1 MSEPVRALDPLT
13 LPLKGSQ
20 LIEASAGTGKTFTL
34 ALLYVRLVLGHREAE
49 QPLTEGVMP
58 PNLLVVT
65 FTEAATKELRDRIR
79 ARLTEAAARFG
90 EQPDL
95 ADIAT
100 DTKDPLVNL
109 RNQCPTG
116 DWPAC
121 QRKLLLAA
129 EWMDEAAVSTIHG
142 WCNRML
148 SEHAFDS
155 GSLFRQTLET
165 DQTELLDEVARDYW
179 RTFVYPTPP
188 DMIDAVLEN
197 WADPQSLRQAV
208 RNLLPHVDALPEN
221 PLPPVEA
228 VGQALEEKR
237 KTLDHLKQPWVQW
250 CDELTELLDSTSKSR
265 PKPLHGGTKN
275 TIQSAVNH
283 LRDWATTD
291 ADEPRGL
298 VKSELKGYEYLD
310 ADGFASKWTGDEP
323 PPQHPAMDE
332 INALKQALADL
343 PKPGPAMLN
352 HAVRWIAQR
361 LHAEKQRLA
370 TMGFDDLL
378 TRLDQALGGPQGPQ
392 LAATIARQFS
402 VAMIDEFQDTD
413 PVQYRIFDR
422 IYQVAENNPDSTL
435 LMIGDPKQ
443 AIYKF
448 RGADIYTYLDA
459 REAVSE
465 RTYTLGTNF
474 RSSKAMVA
482 GVNQVFAHADTA
494 KAEGAFLFRTDAGN
508 PLPFTPVNAKGS
520 DRDWWVDGETAT
532 PLTFWTLGGEDG
544 VTKGGAKSELSGAC
558 ATEIARLLVKG
569 QENRAGFRHGEGRG
583 EIEALRPEHIAILV
597 NKRDEAEAVRR
608 ALSERGI
615 RSVYLSDRNSVLNSP
630 EAVELLQWLHACA
643 EPGQLSLLRGALATP
658 SLGLS
663 HSQLD
668 RLLSD
673 ENALDR
679 EIERFQHYRELWQTQ
694 GVLPMLRR
702 FLMDF
707 EVPAKLLAR
716 QKGERALTDILHL
729 AELLQADSQ
738 QLDGEHALVHHF
750 TELLQQSDDES
761 EHRTMRLES
770 DSGLVKVV
778 TVHKSK
784 GLEYPLVFL
793 PFATEHRQQK
803 AGQNFLVFHNEQG
816 QLQISLDPDEH
827 SLRLADRERL
837 GEDIRKLYVAL
848 TRARHATWVGAA
860 GIKNWQMSGLGH
872 LISNSDEPNEGDLT
886 PQLQAMAAD
895 QPGISII
902 PAPEPDDIFYAGE
915 PEPPLGP
922 ALEPKR
928 EARENWWIASYSAIT
943 YGALSGFSGDFQPA
957 SEDAE
962 QENLRE
968 EDKLEE
974 TRSSLADASS
984 PAVAPEGKHAFPKG
998 SGPGTFLHDIL
1009 EWCATKGF
1017 DHVVAQP
1024 DELHALLTRRC
1035 QLRHWDDWVE
1045 VLHSWILQLLTVEI
1059 PLPLP
1064 LPEPESKPDQ
1074 ASTLQ
1079 TFTLANL
1086 NDPRP
1091 ELEFWFES
1099 RQVNTL
1105 TLDCLVQNGTLDGE
1119 PRPQAHDTT
1128 FNGMLKGF
1136 IDLVFEYQGHYY
1148 VLDYK
1153 SNLLGDD
1160 DSAYVPDAMRAKI
1173 LGSRYDLQYVIYL
1186 LALHRLLKA
1195 RLPDYDYDTHVGG
1208 AVYLFLRGCDAP
1220 GAGAFT
1226 ERPDK
1231 DLIESLDRLFC
1242 GQPEVAV

>member
-1 MSEPVRALDPLT
+1 MSEQISERVRTLDPLT
-13 LPLKGSQ
+13 LPLKGSR

-34 ALLYVRLVLGHREAE
+34 ALLYVRLVLGHRESG

-79 ARLTEAAARFG
+79 ARLTEAAALFG
-90 EQPDL
+90 KQPDL

-100 DTKDPLVNL
+100 DTGDPLVNL
-109 RNQCPTG
+109 RNQCPTA

-121 QRKLLLAA
+121 QHKLLLAA

-165 DQTELLDEVARDYW
+165 DQNELLDGVARDYW

-188 DMIDAVLEN
+188 EMIDAVLEN
-197 WADPQSLRQAV
+197 WADPESLRKAV
-208 RNLLPHVDALPEN
+208 RNLLPHVDLLPTN
-221 PLPPVEA
+221 PLSPEQA

-237 KTLDHLKQPWVQW
+237 RVLGELKQPWAQW
-250 CDELTELLDSTSKSR
+250 CDELTELLENTAKPK

-275 TIQSAVNH
+275 AIQTAVNN
-283 LRDWATTD
+283 LRDWATSD
-291 ADEPRGL
+291 ADEPKDL
-298 VKSELKGYEYLD
+298 VKGGAKGYEYLE
-310 ADGFASKWTGDEP
+310 AEGFASKWTGDEP
-323 PPQHPAMDE
+323 PPHHPAMDE
-332 INALKQALADL
+332 INVLKQALANL

-370 TMGFDDLL
+370 SMGFDDLL
-378 TRLDQALGGPQGPQ
+378 TRLDEALAGPQGQ
-392 LAATIARQFS
+392 RLAATIARQFP

-422 IYQVAENNPDSTL
+422 IYQVAANNPDATL

-459 REAVSE
+459 RQAVSG

-482 GVNQVFAHADTA
+482 GVNQVFAHADQA

-508 PLPFTPVNAKGS
+508 PLPFIPVNAQGS
-520 DRDWWVDGETAT
+520 DSDWWVDSEAAK
-532 PLTFWTLGGEDG
+532 PLTFWTMDGDDG
-544 VTKGGAKSELSGAC
+544 VTKGDAKAQLSGAC
-558 ATEIARLLVKG
+558 ATEIARLLTLG
-569 QENRAGFRHGEGRG
+569 QQNRAGFRSEGESSVL
-583 EIEALRPEHIAILV
+583 EPLRPEHIAILV

-608 ALSERGI
+608 ALGDRGI

-643 EPGQLSLLRGALATP
+643 EPGQLSLMRGALATP

-663 HSQLD
+663 HLQLD

-679 EIERFQHYRELWQTQ
+679 EIDRFQQYRELWQSQ

-702 FLMDF
+702 LLMDF
-707 EVPAKLLAR
+707 DVPAKLLAHQR
-716 QKGERALTDILHL
+716 GERALTDILHL

-750 TELLQQSDDES
+750 TELLQHSDDES

-793 PFATEHRQQK
+793 PFATEYRQEK
-803 AGQNFLVFHNEQG
+803 AGQNFLAFHNLQG
-816 QLQISLDPDEH
+816 QLQISLAPDEQT
-827 SLRLADRERL
+827 LALADRERL

-860 GIKNWQMSGLGH
+860 GIKNWPLSGLGH
-872 LISNSDEPNEGDLT
+872 LISNPGQTNEGDLT
-886 PQLQAMAAD
+886 TQLQAMAA
-895 QPGISII
+895 GEASIVVT
-902 PAPEPDDIFYAGE
+902 PAPEPDDLLYAGE
-915 PEPPLGP
+915 PAPSLGL
-922 ALEPKR
+922 ALEPTR

-943 YGALSGFSGDFQPA
+943 YGTISGSSGDFQPA

-968 EDKLEE
+968 ENAAANSEG
-974 TRSSLADASS
+974 A
-984 PAVAPEGKHAFPKG
+984 PVAVTPPEGKHAFPKG
-998 SGPGTFLHDIL
+998 SGPGTFLHDML
-1009 EWCATKGF
+1009 EWCATRGF
-1017 DHVVAQP
+1017 DQVVASP
-1024 DELHALLTRRC
+1024 DELYTLLQRRC
-1035 QLRHWDDWVE
+1035 QLRHWESWVD
-1045 VLHSWILQLLTVEI
+1045 VLHGWILRLLTVDV
-1059 PLPLP
+1059 PLPD
-1064 LPEPESKPDQ
+1064 SG
-1074 ASTLQ
+1074 Q
-1079 TFTLANL
+1079 TFTLATL
-1086 NDPRP
+1086 NNPRP

-1105 TLDCLVQNGTLDGE
+1105 TLDRLVQKGTLNAE
-1119 PRPQAHDTT
+1119 PRSRAHDTT

-1136 IDLVFEYQGHYY
+1136 IDLVFEYQGRYY

-1153 SNLLGDD
+1153 SNLLGHDA
-1160 DSAYVPDAMRAKI
+1160 SAYVPDAMRAKI
-1173 LGSRYDLQYVIYL
+1173 LESRYDLQYVIYL

-1195 RLPDYDYDTHVGG
+1195 RLPDYDYDSHVGG

-1220 GAGAFT
+1220 GSGAFT
-1226 ERPDK
+1226 DRPDK
-1231 DLIESLDRLFC
+1231 TLIDSLDRLFC
-1242 GQPEVAV
+1242 GQPEVEV

>member
-1 MSEPVRALDPLT
+1 MSELVRTLDPLT
-13 LPLKGSQ
+13 LPLHGSR

-79 ARLTEAAARFG
+79 ARLTEAAALFG
-90 EQPDL
+90 KAPDL

-100 DTKDPLVNL
+100 EAKDPLVNL
-109 RNQCPTG
+109 RNQCPTQ

-165 DQTELLDEVARDYW
+165 DQIELLDEVARDYW
-179 RTFVYPTPP
+179 RTFVYATPP
-188 DMIDAVLEN
+188 DMMDAVLEN

-208 RNLLPHVDALPEN
+208 RNLLPHADSLPEN

-228 VGQALEEKR
+228 VGQAMQEKQ
-237 KTLDHLKQPWVQW
+237 KTLSQLKQPWEQW
-250 CDELTELLDSTSKSR
+250 CDELTELLDSTAKPK

-283 LRDWATTD
+283 LREWATTD
-291 ADEPRGL
+291 ADEPKGL

-310 ADGFASKWTGDEP
+310 AEGFAAKWTGDEP
-323 PPQHPAMDE
+323 PPHHPAMDE
-332 INALKQALADL
+332 INSLRRALAAL
-343 PKPGPAMLN
+343 PRPGPAMLN
-352 HAVRWIAQR
+352 HAVRWISQR
-361 LHAEKQRLA
+361 LYAEKQRLA
-370 TMGFDDLL
+370 IMGFDDLL
-378 TRLDQALGGPQGPQ
+378 TRLDEALAGPQGQ
-392 LAATIARQFS
+392 RLASTIARQFP

-443 AIYKF
+443 AIYQF

-459 REAVSE
+459 RQAVSE

-482 GVNQVFAHADTA
+482 GVNQVFAHADQA
-494 KAEGAFLFRTDAGN
+494 NAEGAFLFRTEAGN
-508 PLPFTPVNAKGS
+508 PLPFTPVSAKGS
-520 DRDWWVDGETAT
+520 DRDWWVDGEAAT
-532 PLTFWTLGGEDG
+532 PLTFWTLGTDDG
-544 VTKGGAKSELSGAC
+544 VTKGDAKAQLSGAC
-558 ATEIARLLVKG
+558 ATEIARLLAKG
-569 QENRAGFRHGEGRG
+569 QENRAGFRHPAGDDALEP
-583 EIEALRPEHIAILV
+583 LRPEHIAILV
-597 NKRDEAEAVRR
+597 NKRDEADAVRR
-608 ALSERGI
+608 ALGERGI

-663 HSQLD
+663 HRQLD

-673 ENALDR
+673 ENVLDR
-679 EIERFQHYRELWQTQ
+679 EIERFQQYRELWQTQ

-707 EVPAKLLAR
+707 EVPAKLLAY
-716 QKGERALTDILHL
+716 QNGERALTDILHL

-803 AGQNFLVFHNEQG
+803 AGQNFMVFHNEQG
-816 QLQISLDPDEH
+816 QLQVSLKPDEQV
-827 SLRLADRERL
+827 LRLADRERL

-860 GIKNWQMSGLGH
+860 GIKNWHLSGLGH
-872 LISNSDEPNEGDLT
+872 LISDSDQANDQSSDQPNEGDLT
-886 PQLQAMAAD
+886 PLLQAMAAD
-895 QPGISII
+895 QAFISIT
-902 PAPEPDDIFYAGE
+902 PAPEPANGLYAGE

-922 ALEPKR
+922 ALEPAR

-943 YGALSGFSGDFQPA
+943 YGALSGFNGDFQPA

-968 EDKLEE
+968 EQE
-974 TRSSLADASS
+974 SASPADAQA
-984 PAVAPEGKHAFPKG
+984 PAVLPEGQHAFPKG

-1017 DHVVAQP
+1017 DQVVARP
-1024 DELHALLTRRC
+1024 DELHALLVRRC
-1035 QLRHWDDWVE
+1035 QLRHWEPWVE
-1045 VLHSWILQLLTVEI
+1045 VLNGWILRLLTVAI
-1059 PLPLP
+1059 PLPD
-1064 LPEPESKPDQ
+1064 SDQ
-1074 ASTLQ
+1074 TC
-1079 TFTLANL
+1079 TLATL
-1086 NDPRP
+1086 SAPRP

-1105 TLDCLVQNGTLDGE
+1105 TLDRLVQKATLSGT
-1119 PRPQAHDTT
+1119 PRPQAHETT

-1136 IDLVFEYQGHYY
+1136 IDLVFEHRGRYY

-1160 DSAYVPDAMRAKI
+1160 DSSYVPDAMRAKV
-1173 LGSRYDLQYVIYL
+1173 LESRYDLQYVIYL

-1226 ERPDK
+1226 ERPGK
-1231 DLIESLDRLFC
+1231 ALIESLDRLFC
-1242 GQPEVAV
+1242 GQPEVSV

>member
-1 MSEPVRALDPLT
+1 MSEQVRTLDPLT
-13 LPLKGSQ
+13 LPLKGSR

-34 ALLYVRLVLGHREAE
+34 ALLYVRLVLGHRESE
-49 QPLTEGVMP
+49 QPLTDGVMP

-79 ARLTEAAARFG
+79 ARLTEAAALFG
-90 EQPDL
+90 KEPDL

-100 DTKDPLVNL
+100 DTSDPLINL
-109 RNQCPTG
+109 RNQCPTA

-188 DMIDAVLEN
+188 EMIDAVLEN
-197 WADPQSLRQAV
+197 WTDPESLRKAV
-208 RNLLPHVDALPEN
+208 RNLLPHVDGLPDN
-221 PLPPVEA
+221 PLSPEQA

-237 KTLDHLKQPWVQW
+237 RVLGELKQPWAQW
-250 CDELTELLDSTSKSR
+250 CDELTELLENTAKPK

-275 TIQSAVNH
+275 TIQSAVNY
-283 LRDWATTD
+283 LRDWATSD
-291 ADEPRGL
+291 ADEPKGL

-310 ADGFASKWTGDEP
+310 AEGFASKWTGDEP
-323 PPQHPAMDE
+323 PPHHPAMDE

-352 HAVRWIAQR
+352 HAVRWIARR

-378 TRLDQALGGPQGPQ
+378 TRLDEALGGPQGER
-392 LAATIARQFS
+392 LAATIARQFP

-422 IYQVAENNPDSTL
+422 IYQVAANNPDSTL

-459 REAVSE
+459 RHSVSD

-482 GVNQVFAHADTA
+482 GVNQVFAHGDQA

-520 DRDWWVDGETAT
+520 DRDWWVDGEATT
-532 PLTFWTLGGEDG
+532 PLTFWTLGGDEGSDKG
-544 VTKGGAKSELSGAC
+544 VTKGDAKSQLSGAC
-558 ATEIARLLVKG
+558 ATEIARLLTLG
-569 QENRAGFRHGEGRG
+569 QQGRAGFRSQSDIGDLEP
-583 EIEALRPEHIAILV
+583 LRPEHVAILV

-608 ALSERGI
+608 ALAERGI

-679 EIERFQHYRELWQTQ
+679 EIERFQHYRELWQNQ

-707 EVPAKLLAR
+707 EVPAKLLAS
-716 QKGERALTDILHL
+716 QGGERALTDILHL

-793 PFATEHRQQK
+793 PFATEHRREK
-803 AGQNFLVFHNEQG
+803 VGQNYLAYHDEQG
-816 QLQISLDPDEH
+816 RLRISLEPDEQ
-827 SLRLADRERL
+827 SLQMADRERL

-860 GIKNWQMSGLGH
+860 GIKNWHLSGLGH
-872 LISNSDEPNEGDLT
+872 LISDSGEPNEGDLT
-886 PQLQAMAAD
+886 PLLQAMAAE
-895 QPGISII
+895 QPDIRII
-902 PAPEPDDIFYAGE
+902 PAPEPDDIAYAGE

-968 EDKLEE
+968 EEE
-974 TRSSLADASS
+974 RSFPAEVLS
-984 PAVAPEGKHAFPKG
+984 PAIQPEGKHAFPKG

-1017 DHVVAQP
+1017 DRVVAQP
-1024 DELHALLTRRC
+1024 DELHALLVRRC
-1035 QLRHWDDWVE
+1035 QLRHWDDWVD
-1045 VLHSWILQLLTVEI
+1045 VLHDWVLKLLTMDI
-1059 PLPLP
+1059 PLPD
-1064 LPEPESKPDQ
+1064 SDQ
-1074 ASTLQ
+1074 TCALA
-1079 TFTLANL
+1079 TLA
-1086 NDPRP
+1086 DPRP

-1099 RQVNTL
+1099 RQVNTVK
-1105 TLDCLVQNGTLDGE
+1105 LDRLVQQGTLNGE
-1119 PRPQAHDTT
+1119 PRPRAHDTT

-1136 IDLVFEYQGHYY
+1136 IDLVFEHQGRYY

-1153 SNLLGDD
+1153 SNTLGDD
-1160 DSAYVPDAMRAKI
+1160 DSAYVPAAMRAKI
-1173 LGSRYDLQYVIYL
+1173 LESRYDLQYVIYL

-1208 AVYLFLRGCDAP
+1208 AVYLFLRGCDSP
-1220 GAGAFT
+1220 GAGGFT
-1226 ERPDK
+1226 ERPAK
-1231 DLIESLDRLFC
+1231 ALIESLDRLFC

>member
-1 MSEPVRALDPLT
+1 MSETVRTLDPLT
-13 LPLKGSQ
+13 LPLKGSR

-58 PNLLVVT
+58 PHLLVVT

-79 ARLTEAAARFG
+79 ARLTEAAALFG
-90 EQPDL
+90 QQPDL

-100 DTKDPLVNL
+100 DTKDPLLNL

-179 RTFVYPTPP
+179 RTFVYSTPP
-188 DMIDAVLEN
+188 EMIDAVLDN
-197 WADPQSLRQAV
+197 WADPESLRKSV
-208 RNLLPHVDALPEN
+208 RNLLPHVDALPAD
-221 PLPPVEA
+221 PLSPQEA
-228 VGQALEEKR
+228 VSQALEAKQKR
-237 KTLDHLKQPWVQW
+237 LLELKQPWPRW
-250 CDELTELLDSTSKSR
+250 CDELTELLEDTAKPK

-283 LRDWATTD
+283 LRDWATSD
-291 ADEPRGL
+291 ADEPKGL
-298 VKSELKGYEYLD
+298 VKSELKGYEYLE
-310 ADGFASKWTGDEP
+310 AEGFAGKWTGDEP
-323 PPQHPAMDE
+323 PPHHPAMDE
-332 INALKQALADL
+332 ISILKQALADL
-343 PKPGPAMLN
+343 PRPGPAMLN
-352 HAVRWIAQR
+352 HAVRWIAKR

-378 TRLDQALGGPQGPQ
+378 TRLDEALAGPQGDR
-392 LAATIARQFS
+392 LAATIARQFP

-422 IYQVAENNPDSTL
+422 IYQVAANNPDATL

-448 RGADIYTYLDA
+448 RGADIYTYLAA
-459 REAVSE
+459 RQAVSE

-474 RSSKAMVA
+474 RSSKAMVD
-482 GVNQVFAHADTA
+482 GVNQVFAYADQA
-494 KAEGAFLFRTDAGN
+494 RVEGAFLFRTDAGN

-520 DRDWWVDGETAT
+520 DRQWWVDGEAAT
-532 PLTFWTLGGEDG
+532 PLTFWTFGDDEG
-544 VTKGGAKSELSGAC
+544 VTKGDARSSLAGAC
-558 ATEIARLLVKG
+558 ATEIARLLTLG
-569 QENRAGFRHGEGRG
+569 QQGLAGFRPESDAGAVEP
-583 EIEALRPEHIAILV
+583 LRPEHIAILV

-608 ALSERGI
+608 ALSDRGI

-679 EIERFQHYRELWQTQ
+679 EIDRFQHYRELWQSQ

-707 EVPAKLLAR
+707 DVPAKLLAHHS
-716 QKGERALTDILHL
+716 GERALTDILHL

-793 PFATEHRQQK
+793 PFATEHRQEK
-803 AGQNFLVFHNEQG
+803 AGQNFLAFHDPQG
-816 QLQISLDPDEH
+816 QLQISLAPDEH
-827 SLRLADRERL
+827 TLALADRERL

-860 GIKNWQMSGLGH
+860 GIKNWHLSGLGH
-872 LISNSDEPNEGDLT
+872 LISGPAQTNEVDLT
-886 PQLQAMAAD
+886 PQLQAMAA
-895 QPGISII
+895 GEASIEI
-902 PAPEPDDIFYAGE
+902 MPAPEPDDLRYVGE

-922 ALEPKR
+922 ALEPTR

-943 YGALSGFSGDFQPA
+943 YGALSGFRGDFQPA

-968 EDKLEE
+968 EDAANTEE
-974 TRSSLADASS
+974 S
-984 PAVAPEGKHAFPKG
+984 PVPAAPPDGKHAFPKG

-1009 EWCATKGF
+1009 EWCATRGF
-1017 DHVVAQP
+1017 DQVVAAP
-1024 DELHALLTRRC
+1024 DELHTLLQRRC
-1035 QLRHWDDWVE
+1035 QLRHWEAWVD
-1045 VLHSWILQLLTVEI
+1045 VLHGWVLRLLTVDI
-1059 PLPLP
+1059 PLPD
-1064 LPEPESKPDQ
+1064 SG
-1074 ASTLQ
+1074 Q
-1079 TFTLANL
+1079 TFTLATL
-1086 NDPRP
+1086 DSPRP
-1091 ELEFWFES
+1091 ELEFWFKS

-1105 TLDCLVQNGTLDGE
+1105 TLDRLVQKGTLNAE
-1119 PRPQAHDTT
+1119 PRPRAHETT

-1136 IDLVFEYQGHYY
+1136 IDLVFEHQGRYY

-1153 SNLLGDD
+1153 SNLLGED
-1160 DSAYVPDAMRAKI
+1160 DSAYVPDAMRARI
-1173 LGSRYDLQYVIYL
+1173 LESRYDLQYVIYL

-1231 DLIESLDRLFC
+1231 ALIESLDRLFC

>member
-1 MSEPVRALDPLT
+1 MNELVRTLDPLT
-13 LPLKGSQ
+13 LPLHGSR

-34 ALLYVRLVLGHREAE
+34 ALLYVRLVLGHRDAE

-79 ARLTEAAARFG
+79 ARLTEAAALFG
-90 EQPDL
+90 EDPARVDRT
-95 ADIAT
+95 ADA
-100 DTKDPLVNL
+100 KDPLVRL
-109 RNQCPTG
+109 RNACPTQ
-116 DWPAC
+116 DWAAC

-165 DQTELLDEVARDYW
+165 GQTELLDEVARDYW

-188 DMIDAVLEN
+188 EMIDAVLEN
-197 WADPQSLRQAV
+197 WTDPQSLRQSV
-208 RNLLPHVDALPEN
+208 RNLLPHVNALPEHA
-221 PLPPVEA
+221 LPPVEA
-228 VGQALEEKR
+228 VGQALEEKQ
-237 KTLDHLKQPWVQW
+237 KTLNHLKKSWVQW
-250 CDELTELLDSTSKSR
+250 CDELTELLENTAKPK

-275 TIQSAVNH
+275 TIQAAVNH
-283 LRDWATTD
+283 LREWAATD

-298 VKSELKGYEYLD
+298 VKGELKGYDYLD
-310 ADGFASKWTGDEP
+310 AEGFAAKWTGDEAP
-323 PPQHPAMDE
+323 PHHPAMDE
-332 INALKQALADL
+332 IAALKQALADL

-352 HAVRWIAQR
+352 HAVRWMAQR
-361 LHAEKQRLA
+361 LKAEKQRLA

-378 TRLDQALGGPQGPQ
+378 TRLDDALGGPQGQ
-392 LAATIARQFS
+392 RLAATIARQFP

-422 IYQVAENNPDSTL
+422 IYRVAENNPDSTL

-459 REAVSE
+459 RQAVSE

-482 GVNQVFAHADTA
+482 GVNQVFAHADEA
-494 KAEGAFLFRTDAGN
+494 KAEGAFLFRTEAGN
-508 PLPFTPVNAKGS
+508 PLPFTPVNARGG
-520 DRDWWVDGETAT
+520 DRDWWVDGEAAT
-532 PLTFWTLGGEDG
+532 PLTFWTLGGDEG
-544 VTKGGAKSELSGAC
+544 VTKGDAKAQLSGAC
-558 ATEIARLLVKG
+558 ATEIARLLTLG
-569 QENRAGFRHGEGRG
+569 QQGRAGFRPEKDDG
-583 EIEALRPEHIAILV
+583 ILDPLRPQHIAILV

-615 RSVYLSDRNSVLNSP
+615 RSVYLSDRNSVLQSP

-643 EPGQLSLLRGALATP
+643 EPGRLSLLRGALATP

-663 HSQLD
+663 HHELD

-679 EIERFQHYRELWQTQ
+679 EIDRFQHYRELWQTQ

-707 EVPAKLLAR
+707 QVPAKLLAY
-716 QKGERALTDILHL
+716 QNGERALTDILHL
-729 AELLQADSQ
+729 AELLQTDSQ

-750 TELLQQSDDES
+750 TELLQQSDDEN

-770 DSGLVKVV
+770 DAGLVKVV

-803 AGQNFLVFHNEQG
+803 AGQNFIACHNEQG
-816 QLQISLDPDEH
+816 QLQISLEPDEH
-827 SLRLADRERL
+827 TLELADRERL

-860 GIKNWQMSGLGH
+860 GIKNWHMSGLGH
-872 LISNSDEPNEGDLT
+872 LVSDPGQANAGDLT
-886 PQLQAMAAD
+886 PLLQVMAAD
-895 QPGISII
+895 QPGIRIH
-902 PAPEPDDIFYAGE
+902 PAPEPDNLVYAGE

-922 ALEPKR
+922 ALEPTR

-968 EDKLEE
+968 EDEP
-974 TRSSLADASS
+974 ADAYS
-984 PAVAPEGKHAFPKG
+984 PAILPEGKHAFPKG

-1009 EWCATKGF
+1009 EWCATRGF
-1017 DHVVAQP
+1017 SHVVAAP
-1024 DELHALLTRRC
+1024 DELHSLLARRC
-1035 QLRHWDDWVE
+1035 QLRHWEPWVE
-1045 VLHSWILQLLTVEI
+1045 VLHSWILRLLTVNI
-1059 PLPLP
+1059 PLPD
-1064 LPEPESKPDQ
+1064 SDQ
-1074 ASTLQ
+1074 TC
-1079 TFTLANL
+1079 TLATL
-1086 NDPRP
+1086 NAPRP

-1105 TLDCLVQNGTLDGE
+1105 TLDRLVQKHTLGGD
-1119 PRPQAHDTT
+1119 PRPQAHETT

-1136 IDLVFEYQGHYY
+1136 IDLVFEHQGRYY

-1153 SNLLGDD
+1153 SNLLGED
-1160 DSAYVPDAMRAKI
+1160 DSAYVPQAMRAKV
-1173 LGSRYDLQYVIYL
+1173 LESRYDLQYVIYL

-1195 RLPDYDYDTHVGG
+1195 RLPGYDYDTHVGG

-1231 DLIESLDRLFC
+1231 ALIESLDRLFC
-1242 GQPEVAV
+1242 GEREVAT

>member
-1 MSEPVRALDPLT
+1 MTDTVRTLDPNT
-13 LPLKGSQ
+13 LPLQGSR

-34 ALLYVRLVLGHREAE
+34 ALLYVRLVLGHRQAD

-79 ARLTEAAARFG
+79 ARLTEAAALFG
-90 EQPDL
+90 ADPSVADL
-95 ADIAT
+95 SADAG
-100 DTKDPLVNL
+100 DPLVSL
-109 RNQCPTG
+109 RNQCPVE

-121 QRKLLLAA
+121 QRKLVLAA

-188 DMIDAVLEN
+188 DMVDAVLQN
-197 WADPQSLRQAV
+197 WADPQSLRKSV
-208 RNLLPHVDALPEN
+208 RNLLPHVNALPDD
-221 PLPPVEA
+221 PLSPEDA
-228 VGQALEEKR
+228 VRHALAEKHR
-237 KTLDHLKQPWVQW
+237 VLGDLKQPWAQW
-250 CDELTELLDSTSKSR
+250 CDELTELLENTAKPK

-275 TIQSAVNH
+275 TIQTAVNH
-283 LRDWATTD
+283 LREWATTD
-291 ADEPRGL
+291 ADEPKGL

-310 ADGFASKWTGDEP
+310 AEGFASKWTGDEP
-323 PPQHPAMDE
+323 APHHLAMDE
-332 INALKQALADL
+332 ISALKQTLADL

-352 HAVRWIAQR
+352 HAVRWIANR
-361 LHAEKQRLA
+361 LHSEKQRLA

-378 TRLDQALGGPQGPQ
+378 TRLDEALAGPQGQQ
-392 LAATIARQFS
+392 LAATIARQFP

-422 IYQVAENNPDSTL
+422 IYQVAANNPDTTL

-459 REAVSE
+459 RQAVSE

-482 GVNQVFAHADTA
+482 GVNQVFSHGDQAR
-494 KAEGAFLFRTDAGN
+494 AEGAFLFRTDAGN

-520 DRDWWVDGETAT
+520 SREWWVENETVT
-532 PLTFWTLGGEDG
+532 PLTFWTLGGDEG
-544 VTKGGAKSELSGAC
+544 VTKGDAKASISGAC
-558 ATEIARLLVKG
+558 ATEVARLLTLG
-569 QENRAGFRHGEGRG
+569 QQGRAGFRARTDDADLEPLH
-583 EIEALRPEHIAILV
+583 PEHIAILV
-597 NKRDEAEAVRR
+597 NKRDEADAVRR
-608 ALSERGI
+608 ALGERGI

-643 EPGQLSLLRGALATP
+643 EPGRLSLLRGALATA

-663 HSQLD
+663 HQQLD

-679 EIERFQHYRELWQTQ
+679 EIERFQRYRELWQTQ

-707 EVPAKLLAR
+707 EVPAKLLAHPN
-716 QKGERALTDILHL
+716 GERALTDILHL

-750 TELLQQSDDES
+750 TELLQQSDDED

-793 PFATEHRQQK
+793 PFATEHRQEK
-803 AGQNFLVFHNEQG
+803 AGQNFLAFHNPQG
-816 QLQISLDPDEH
+816 PLQISLQPDENT
-827 SLRLADRERL
+827 LQLADHERL

-848 TRARHATWVGAA
+848 TRARHATWVGVA
-860 GIKNWQMSGLGH
+860 GIKNWHLSGLGH
-872 LISNSDEPNEGDLT
+872 LISDSDQPGEGDLT

-895 QPGISII
+895 HAAIRII
-902 PAPEPDDIFYAGE
+902 PAPEPDNLRYIGE
-915 PEPPLGP
+915 PEPMLGP
-922 ALEPKR
+922 ALEPTR

-943 YGALSGFSGDFQPA
+943 YGALSGFSGDFQLA

-968 EDKLEE
+968 EDVANGSVE
-974 TRSSLADASS
+974 TSALAAQ
-984 PAVAPEGKHAFPKG
+984 PEGKHAFPKG

-1017 DHVVAQP
+1017 DRVVAAP
-1024 DELHALLTRRC
+1024 EELHTLLVRRC
-1035 QLRHWDDWVE
+1035 QLRHWDDWVD
-1045 VLHSWILQLLTVEI
+1045 VLHGWILKLLTVE
-1059 PLPLP
+1059 LPLP
-1064 LPEPESKPDQ
+1064 GLPEETGRTC
-1074 ASTLQ
+1074 TLVS
-1079 TFTLANL
+1079 L
-1086 NDPRP
+1086 NAPRP

-1105 TLDCLVQNGTLDGE
+1105 TLDRLVQKNTIDGQA
-1119 PRPQAHDTT
+1119 RPQAHETT

-1136 IDLVFEYQGHYY
+1136 IDLVFEHQGRYY

-1153 SNLLGDD
+1153 SNVLGED
-1160 DSAYVPDAMRAKI
+1160 DSVYVPDAMRAKV
-1173 LGSRYDLQYVIYL
+1173 LESRYDLQYVIYL

-1208 AVYLFLRGCDAP
+1208 AIYLFLRGCDTS
-1220 GAGAFT
+1220 GAGAFI

-1231 DLIESLDRLFC
+1231 ALIESLDRLFC
-1242 GQPEVAV
+1242 GEPEVTV

>member
-1 MSEPVRALDPLT
+1 MKEFEHTPDHPSVLDPLT
-13 LPLKGSQ
+13 LPLQGSR

-34 ALLYVRLVLGHREAE
+34 ALLYVRLVLGHRLSGEALE
-49 QPLTEGVMP
+49 EGVMP

-79 ARLTEAAARFG
+79 ARLTEAAALFG
-90 EQPDL
+90 EDP
-95 ADIAT
+95 ADVDWKA
-100 DTKDPLVNL
+100 DPKDPLIGL
-109 RNQCPTG
+109 RNACPVA

-165 DQTELLDEVARDYW
+165 DQTDLLDDVARDYW

-188 DMIDAVLEN
+188 DLVDAVIQE
-197 WADPQSLRQAV
+197 WSDPESLRQSA
-208 RNLLPHVDALPEN
+208 RNLLPHVSALSGDALAPA
-221 PLPPVEA
+221 EA
-228 VGQALEEKR
+228 VGKALKEKQE
-237 KTLDHLKQPWVQW
+237 TLKRLKAPWVEW
-250 CDELTELLDSTSKSR
+250 CDELTELLDKTASLK
-265 PKPLHGGTKN
+265 PKPLHGRDKN
-275 TIQSAVNH
+275 TIQKAVDA
-283 LRDWATTD
+283 LKEWATSD
-291 ADEPRGL
+291 ADAPDGL
-298 VKSELKGYEYLD
+298 LRKTPLKGYEYLQP
-310 ADGFASKWTGDEP
+310 DGFASKWSGADP
-323 PPQHPAMDE
+323 APHHPAMDE
-332 INALKQALADL
+332 IDGLKQALSDL

-352 HAVRWIAQR
+352 HAVRWMAQR
-361 LHAEKQRLA
+361 LKAEKQRLA

-378 TRLDQALGGPQGPQ
+378 TRLDEALAGPQGQ
-392 LAATIARQFS
+392 RLATTIARQFP

-422 IYQVAENNPDSTL
+422 IYRVADNLPDTTL

-443 AIYKF
+443 AIYGF
-448 RGADIYTYLDA
+448 RGADIFTYLDA
-459 REAVSE
+459 RQAVSE
-465 RTYTLGTNF
+465 RTYTLGTNY
-474 RSSKAMVA
+474 RSSEAMVA
-482 GVNQVFAHADTA
+482 GVNRVFEHAD
-494 KAEGAFLFRTDAGN
+494 KSNPEGAFLFRTDEGN
-508 PLPFTPVNAKGS
+508 PLPFNRVEAKGT
-520 DRDWWVDGETAT
+520 RRQWWIDGEAT
-532 PLTFWTLGGEDG
+532 PPLTFWTLSGADDG
-544 VTKGGAKSELSGAC
+544 DNGKKGVSKTDAKAELSAAC
-558 ATEIARLLVKG
+558 ASEIARLLNLG
-569 QENRAGFRHGEGRG
+569 QQRKAGFRAEN
-583 EIEALRPEHIAILV
+583 ESDAFEPLRPEHVAILV
-597 NKRDEAEAVRR
+597 NKRDEADAVRE
-608 ALSERGI
+608 ALGERGI
-615 RSVYLSDRNSVLNSP
+615 RSVYLSDRNSVLNSAQAT
-630 EAVELLQWLHACA
+630 EMLQWLHACA
-643 EPGQLSLLRGALATP
+643 EPGHLALLRGALATP
-658 SLGLS
+658 TLELS
-663 HSQLD
+663 HQQLD

-679 EIERFQHYRELWQTQ
+679 EIERFQGYRELWQTQ

-707 EVPAKLLAR
+707 DVPAKLLVYR
-716 QKGERALTDILHL
+716 DGERALTDILHL

-750 TELLQQSDDES
+750 TELLQQSDDED

-803 AGQNFLVFHNEQG
+803 ADQSFWTYHDEQG
-816 QLQISLDPDEH
+816 KLRISLTADEQV
-827 SLRLADRERL
+827 LALADRERL

-860 GIKNWQMSGLGH
+860 GIKNWAQSGLGH
-872 LISNSDEPNEGDLT
+872 LIRNPAGDSESDLT
-886 PQLQAMAAD
+886 PMLRAMAGEEA
-895 QPGISII
+895 SIAI
-902 PAPEPDDIFYAGE
+902 TPLPEAGDE
-915 PEPPLGP
+915 IYVGDAEPPLGP

-962 QENLRE
+962 QENLRDE
-968 EDKLEE
+968 VESTAE
-974 TRSSLADASS
+974 SAQPASPPLAQH
-984 PAVAPEGKHAFPKG
+984 GFPKG

-1009 EWCATKGF
+1009 EWCATRGF
-1017 DHVVAQP
+1017 DQVVAEPEQ
-1024 DELHALLTRRC
+1024 LRTLLERRC
-1035 QLRHWDDWVE
+1035 QLRHWDEWVE
-1045 VLHSWILQLLTVEI
+1045 VLHRWVLRVITMEI
-1059 PLPLP
+1059 PLPDS
-1064 LPEPESKPDQ
+1064 EDTCS
-1074 ASTLQ
+1074 
-1079 TFTLANL
+1079 LAQL
-1086 NDPRP
+1086 KTVRP

-1099 RQVNTL
+1099 RNVNTL
-1105 TLDCLVQNGTLDGE
+1105 ALDRLAQRGTLDGDAR
-1119 PRPQAHDTT
+1119 PRAHETS

-1136 IDLVFEYQGHYY
+1136 IDLVFEHNGRYY

-1153 SNLLGDD
+1153 SNHLGDED
-1160 DSAYVPDAMRAKI
+1160 GAYVQEAMRSKVLDA
-1173 LGSRYDLQYVIYL
+1173 RYDLQYVIYL

-1195 RLPDYDYDTHVGG
+1195 RLPDYDYDTHIGG

-1220 GAGAFT
+1220 GVGAFT

-1231 DLIESLDRLFC
+1231 ALIESLDRLFS
-1242 GQPEVAV
+1242 GEPEVAA

>member
-1 MSEPVRALDPLT
+1 MSETVRTLDPLT
-13 LPLKGSQ
+13 LPLKGSR

-34 ALLYVRLVLGHREAE
+34 ALLYVRLVLGHREAG

-58 PNLLVVT
+58 PHLLVVT

-79 ARLTEAAARFG
+79 ARLTEAAALFG
-90 EQPDL
+90 QQPDL

-100 DTKDPLVNL
+100 DTKHPLVNL

-165 DQTELLDEVARDYW
+165 DQTDLLDEVARDYW

-188 DMIDAVLEN
+188 EMVDAVLDN
-197 WADPQSLRQAV
+197 WADPESLRKAV
-208 RNLLPHVDALPEN
+208 RNLLPHVDALPDD
-221 PLPPVEA
+221 PLSPQEA
-228 VGQALEEKR
+228 VSQALEQKHKILGE
-237 KTLDHLKQPWVQW
+237 LKQPWAQW
-250 CDELTELLDSTSKSR
+250 CDELTELLENTAKSK

-283 LRDWATTD
+283 LRDWATSE
-291 ADEPRGL
+291 ADEPKGL
-298 VKSELKGYEYLD
+298 VKGELKGYEYLE
-310 ADGFASKWTGDEP
+310 AEGFASKWTGDEP
-323 PPQHPAMDE
+323 PPHHPAMDE
-332 INALKQALADL
+332 ISVLKQALADL
-343 PKPGPAMLN
+343 PRPGPAMLN
-352 HAVRWIAQR
+352 HAVRWIANR

-378 TRLDQALGGPQGPQ
+378 TRLDEALASPQGDR
-392 LAATIARQFS
+392 LAATIARQFPI
-402 VAMIDEFQDTD
+402 AMIDEFQDTD

-422 IYQVAENNPDSTL
+422 IYQVAANNPDATL

-448 RGADIYTYLDA
+448 RGADIYTYLAA
-459 REAVSE
+459 RQAVSE

-482 GVNQVFAHADTA
+482 GVNQVFAYADQA
-494 KAEGAFLFRTDAGN
+494 RAEGAFLFRTDAGN
-508 PLPFTPVNAKGS
+508 PLPFTRVRAKGS
-520 DRDWWVDGETAT
+520 DRHWWVDGETAT
-532 PLTFWTLGGEDG
+532 PLTFWTLGDDDG
-544 VTKGGAKSELSGAC
+544 VTKGDARSRLAGSC
-558 ATEIARLLVKG
+558 ATEIARLLAKG
-569 QENRAGFRHGEGRG
+569 KENRAGFRPESDAGTVEP
-583 EIEALRPEHIAILV
+583 LRPEHVAILV
-597 NKRDEAEAVRR
+597 NKRDEADAVRR
-608 ALSERGI
+608 ALSDRGI

-630 EAVELLQWLHACA
+630 EAVELLQWLNACA

-663 HSQLD
+663 HAQLD

-679 EIERFQHYRELWQTQ
+679 EIDRFQYYRELWQSQ

-707 EVPAKLLAR
+707 DVPAKLLAH
-716 QKGERALTDILHL
+716 QSGERALTDILHL

-738 QLDGEHALVHHF
+738 QLDGEHALVHHL

-793 PFATEHRQQK
+793 PFATEHRQEK
-803 AGQNFLVFHNEQG
+803 AGQNFLAFHNPQG
-816 QLQISLDPDEH
+816 QLQISLAPNEQT
-827 SLRLADRERL
+827 LLLADRERL

-860 GIKNWQMSGLGH
+860 GIKNWHLSGLGH
-872 LISNSDEPNEGDLT
+872 LISESGQANEGDLT
-886 PQLQAMAAD
+886 PQLQAMAA
-895 QPGISII
+895 GETAIAVT
-902 PAPEPDDIFYAGE
+902 PAPEPEDILYAGE

-922 ALEPKR
+922 ALEPTR

-968 EDKLEE
+968 EEAANTEE
-974 TRSSLADASS
+974 S
-984 PAVAPEGKHAFPKG
+984 PVPAAPPEGKHAFPKG

-1009 EWCATKGF
+1009 EWCATRGF
-1017 DHVVAQP
+1017 DQIVAAP
-1024 DELHALLTRRC
+1024 DELYTLLQRRC
-1035 QLRHWDDWVE
+1035 QLRHWDDWVD
-1045 VLHSWILQLLTVEI
+1045 VLHGWVLRLLTVDI
-1059 PLPLP
+1059 PLPD
-1064 LPEPESKPDQ
+1064 SGQ
-1074 ASTLQ
+1074 S
-1079 TFTLANL
+1079 FTLATL
-1086 NDPRP
+1086 DSPRP

-1105 TLDCLVQNGTLDGE
+1105 TLDRLVQKGTLNAE
-1119 PRPQAHDTT
+1119 PRPRAHETT

-1136 IDLVFEYQGHYY
+1136 IDLVFEHQGRYY

-1153 SNLLGDD
+1153 SNLLGED
-1160 DSAYVPDAMRAKI
+1160 DSAYVPDAMRARI
-1173 LGSRYDLQYVIYL
+1173 LESRYDLQYVIYL

-1231 DLIESLDRLFC
+1231 ALIESLDRLFC
-1242 GQPEVAV
+1242 GQPEVVV